1 MPRFLRYLT
10 HPQVTQDP
18 AIPVPQWHLSAIGR
32 QRLISI
38 GKPKS
43 LLNTVAIVA
52 SAETKAVETADIL
65 ADALDIPV
73 KIRER
78 MHENDRSATGYL
90 KPSEFEAVANE
101 FFAKPNSSI
110 RGWERAL
117 DAQRR
122 IVDEVN
128 IVLQQ
133 YEHGDL
139 LFVGHGAVGTLL
151 YCHLAAIPI
160 NRKHDQLA
168 GGGHFFTV
176 SLDNN
181 EVIHEW
187 KPIEDI

>member
-1 MPRFLRYLT
+1 M
-10 HPQVTQDP
+10 V
-18 AIPVPQWHLSAIGR
+18 
-32 QRLISI
+32 
-38 GKPKS
+38 
-43 LLNTVAIVA
+43 IVA
-52 SAETKAVETADIL
+52 SAETKAVETANIL
-65 ADALDIPV
+65 ADALNVPV

-90 KPSEFEAVANE
+90 EPGEFEAVANA
-101 FFAKPNSSI
+101 FFAKPNASI

-117 DAQRR
+117 DAQCR

-128 IVLQQ
+128 TVLQQ

-160 NRKHDQLA
+160 HRKHDQPA
-168 GGGHFFTV
+168 GGGNFFTV

-187 KPIEDI
+187 KPIEEI